1 VLASVPEPTTT
12 LPPPPPPGPTTTSTT
27 LPPLVIDPGA
37 ASYRELPPARLLD
50 SRDLGLPLVSGKA
63 RIVSLAGA
71 AGLPTTDLAAKGM
84 AAVAVNVT
92 AINADDVGTLAVWT
106 AGVPA
111 PASPSLAVAGT
122 GDAVG
127 KLIVT
132 VPNEAGEIA
141 LQSTTGMDVL
151 IDVVGWFQQ
160 SPTGSADGR
169 YVRGPGTR
177 IVDSTRSLATPGALP
192 AGGRI
197 DVPVAGVGAIPPD
210 ATAVALKVDLF
221 ESVPVGFVTVWASGA
236 PPPGVS
242 QLQVPPAGYTA
253 TNIVIVA
260 PGEGG
265 KISLSTS
272 AATGLTMDVVGW
284 FTGPSA
290 PKTSEGLFV
299 PLNPPLLLDAGAL
312 EPPYRH
318 DVTLR
323 TAGGLPTQSG
333 AAVFADVI
341 AAETADAG
349 NVSVSAART
358 PKADV
363 NVLPVQGIG
372 TTTVS
377 PAMVSVGEG
386 DRLSLSAQQR
396 VKVSLVVRG
405 YIIGRPTPPD
415 PALPPEPATADG
427 TPALPTFDAVI
438 EQLLASTGSAGAS
451 VAVAKDGRIVYARA
465 YGMRDIDTGDPTR
478 INSRYRFASMTKV
491 LTAATLLQLVQAGG
505 IALDDP
511 VFPVLA
517 SKISLPAGH
526 DPRLETIT
534 VRELLSHT
542 SGLRSIPDV
551 FFNEEPGVAD
561 AFGPGGPTSCLQAAQ
576 WFVQFPLARDPGTQF
591 DYVNMNYCLAGLIIE
606 ELTGEKFAAAVTH
619 LTLARRGATDVVVGR
634 SHLFGPTDVTHRT
647 PAVDVPGGG
656 NFMESI
662 GGAGALIGTPIDLVR
677 FLDGL
682 DPDKPGPHLLTPEL
696 YQQFTTVQ
704 PGQGSW
710 GLGAEVFGSGSFG
723 HSGSLDGARGAMVHR
738 ADGFT
743 YAITVN
749 GSFNSHSSTLRDAVA
764 RAIATVPSWPIWSYN
779 DELP

>member
-1 VLASVPEPTTT
+1 M
-12 LPPPPPPGPTTTSTT
+12 
-27 LPPLVIDPGA
+27 IDPGA
-37 ASYRELPPARLLD
+37 AAYVALPPARLLD
-50 SRDLGLPLVSGKA
+50 SRDLGLPLVGGKL
-63 RIVSLAGA
+63 RVLPVAGA
-71 AGLPTTDLAAKGM
+71 AGLPTTGI

-92 AINADDVGTLAVWT
+92 AINPDDVGSLTVWR
-106 AGVPA
+106 AGSPA
-111 PASPSLAVAGT
+111 PPSPSLAVAGT

-132 VPNEAGEIA
+132 VPNDAGEIA
-141 LQSTTGMDVL
+141 LKSTTGMDVL
-151 IDVVGWFQQ
+151 IDVVGWFRQ
-160 SPTGSADGR
+160 SPAGSKDGR
-169 YVRGPGTR
+169 FVRGPGTR
-177 IVDSTRSLATPGALP
+177 VVDSTRSLATPGALP

-197 DVPVAGVGAIPPD
+197 DVAVAGVGAIPAD
-210 ATAVALKVDLF
+210 AAAVALKVDLF
-221 ESVPVGFVTVWASGA
+221 ESVPVGFVTVWPTGA
-236 PPPGVS
+236 PPPSVS

-253 TNIVIVA
+253 TNVVIVA
-260 PGEGG
+260 PGEVG
-265 KISLSTS
+265 KISLLTS
-272 AATGLTMDVVGW
+272 AATGLTIDIVGW
-284 FTGPSA
+284 FTGASA

-299 PLNPPLLLDAGAL
+299 ALNPPLLLDAGVL

-341 AAETADAG
+341 AAEAADSG
-349 NVSVSAART
+349 TVTVSPART
-358 PKADV
+358 PKASV
-363 NVLPVQGIG
+363 NTLPVQGIG

-377 PAMVSVGEG
+377 PSLVSVGEG

-396 VKVSLVVRG
+396 VKASLLVRG

-438 EQLLASTGSAGAS
+438 EHLLASTDSAGAS
-451 VAVAKDGRIVYARA
+451 VTVAKDGRIVYARA

-491 LTAATLLQLVQAGG
+491 ITAATLLQLVQAGG

-534 VRELLSHT
+534 VRQLLSHT
-542 SGLRSIPDV
+542 SGLRSSPDV
-551 FFNEEPGVAD
+551 FFNEEPGVAE
-561 AFGPGGPTSCLQAAQ
+561 AFGPGGPTSCLQSAQ
-576 WFVQFPLARDPGTQF
+576 WFVQFPLARDPGTKF
-591 DYVNMNYCLAGLIIE
+591 DYVNMNYCLAGLLIE
-606 ELTGEKFAAAVTH
+606 ELTGENFAAAVTH

-704 PGQGSW
+704 PGLGSW

-749 GSFNSHSSTLRDAVA
+749 GSFNAHSSTLRDAVS
-764 RAIATVPSWPIWSYN
+764 RAIATVPTWPTWGYN
-779 DELP
+779 NELP

>member
-1 VLASVPEPTTT
+1 M
-12 LPPPPPPGPTTTSTT
+12 
-27 LPPLVIDPGA
+27 IDPGA
-37 ASYRELPPARLLD
+37 AAYVALPPARLLD
-50 SRDLGLPLVSGKA
+50 SRDLGLPLVGGKL
-63 RIVSLAGA
+63 RVLPVAGA
-71 AGLPTTDLAAKGM
+71 AGLPTTGI

-92 AINADDVGTLAVWT
+92 AINPDDVGSLTVWR
-106 AGVPA
+106 AGSPA
-111 PASPSLAVAGT
+111 PPSPSLAVAGT

-132 VPNEAGEIA
+132 VPNDAGEIA
-141 LQSTTGMDVL
+141 LKSTTGMDVL
-151 IDVVGWFQQ
+151 IDVVGWFRQ
-160 SPTGSADGR
+160 SPAGSKDGR
-169 YVRGPGTR
+169 FVRGPGTR
-177 IVDSTRSLATPGALP
+177 VVDSTRSLATPGALP

-197 DVPVAGVGAIPPD
+197 DVAVAGVGAIPAD
-210 ATAVALKVDLF
+210 AAAVALKVDLF
-221 ESVPVGFVTVWASGA
+221 ESVPVGFVTVWPTGA
-236 PPPGVS
+236 PPPSVS

-253 TNIVIVA
+253 TNVVIVA
-260 PGEGG
+260 PGEVG
-265 KISLSTS
+265 KITLLTS
-272 AATGLTMDVVGW
+272 AATGLTIDIVGW
-284 FTGPSA
+284 FTGASA

-299 PLNPPLLLDAGAL
+299 ALNPPLLLDAGVL

-341 AAETADAG
+341 AAEAADSG
-349 NVSVSAART
+349 TVTVSPART
-358 PKADV
+358 PKASV
-363 NVLPVQGIG
+363 NTLPVQGIG

-377 PAMVSVGEG
+377 PSLVSVGEG

-396 VKVSLVVRG
+396 VKASLLVRG

-438 EQLLASTGSAGAS
+438 EHLLASTDSAGAS
-451 VAVAKDGRIVYARA
+451 VTVAKDGRIVYARA

-491 LTAATLLQLVQAGG
+491 ITAATLLQLVQAGG

-534 VRELLSHT
+534 VRQLLSHT
-542 SGLRSIPDV
+542 SGLRSSPDV
-551 FFNEEPGVAD
+551 FFNEEPGVAE
-561 AFGPGGPTSCLQAAQ
+561 AFGPGGPTSCLQSAQ
-576 WFVQFPLARDPGTQF
+576 WFVQFPLARDPGTKF
-591 DYVNMNYCLAGLIIE
+591 DYVNMNYCLAGLLIE
-606 ELTGEKFAAAVTH
+606 ELTGENFAAAVTH

-704 PGQGSW
+704 PGLGSW

-743 YAITVN
+743 YAITIN
-749 GSFNSHSSTLRDAVA
+749 GSFNSHSSTLRDTVS
-764 RAIATVPSWPIWSYN
+764 RAIATVPSWPTWAYN

>member
-1 VLASVPEPTTT
+1 M
-12 LPPPPPPGPTTTSTT
+12 
-27 LPPLVIDPGA
+27 IDPGA
-37 ASYRELPPARLLD
+37 AAYVALPPARLLD
-50 SRDLGLPLVSGKA
+50 SRDLGLPLVGGKL
-63 RIVSLAGA
+63 RVLPVAGA
-71 AGLPTTDLAAKGM
+71 AGLPTTGI

-92 AINADDVGTLAVWT
+92 AINPDDVGSLTVWT
-106 AGVPA
+106 AGSPA
-111 PASPSLAVAGT
+111 PPSPSLAVAGT

-132 VPNEAGEIA
+132 VPNDAGEIA
-141 LQSTTGMDVL
+141 LKSTTGMDVL
-151 IDVVGWFQQ
+151 IDVVGWFRQ
-160 SPTGSADGR
+160 SPAGSKDGR
-169 YVRGPGTR
+169 FVRGPGTR
-177 IVDSTRSLATPGALP
+177 VVDSTRSLATPGALP

-197 DVPVAGVGAIPPD
+197 DVAVAGVGAIPAD
-210 ATAVALKVDLF
+210 AAAVALKVDLF
-221 ESVPVGFVTVWASGA
+221 ESVPVGFVTVWPTGA
-236 PPPGVS
+236 PPPSVS

-253 TNIVIVA
+253 TNVVIVA
-260 PGEGG
+260 PGEVG
-265 KISLSTS
+265 KISLLTS
-272 AATGLTMDVVGW
+272 AATGLTIDIVGW
-284 FTGPSA
+284 FTGASA

-299 PLNPPLLLDAGAL
+299 ALNPPLLLDAGVL

-341 AAETADAG
+341 AAEAADSG
-349 NVSVSAART
+349 TVTVSPART
-358 PKADV
+358 PKASV
-363 NVLPVQGIG
+363 NTLPVQGIG

-377 PAMVSVGEG
+377 PSLVSVGEG

-396 VKVSLVVRG
+396 VKASLLVRG

-438 EQLLASTGSAGAS
+438 EHLLASTDSAGAS
-451 VAVAKDGRIVYARA
+451 VTVAKDGRIVYARA

-491 LTAATLLQLVQAGG
+491 ITAATLLQLVQAGG

-534 VRELLSHT
+534 VRQLLSHT
-542 SGLRSIPDV
+542 SGLRSSPDV
-551 FFNEEPGVAD
+551 FFNEEPGVAE
-561 AFGPGGPTSCLQAAQ
+561 AFGPGGPTSCLQSAQ
-576 WFVQFPLARDPGTQF
+576 WFVQFPLARDPGTKF
-591 DYVNMNYCLAGLIIE
+591 DYVNMNYCLAGLLIE
-606 ELTGEKFAAAVTH
+606 ELTGENFAAAVTH

-704 PGQGSW
+704 PGLGSW

-749 GSFNSHSSTLRDAVA
+749 GSFNAHSSTLRDAVS
-764 RAIATVPSWPIWSYN
+764 RAIATVPTWPTWAYN